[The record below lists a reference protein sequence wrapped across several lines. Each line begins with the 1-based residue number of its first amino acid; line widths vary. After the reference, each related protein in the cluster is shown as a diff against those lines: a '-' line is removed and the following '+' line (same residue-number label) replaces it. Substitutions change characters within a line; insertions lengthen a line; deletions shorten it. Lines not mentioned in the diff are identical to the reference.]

1 MILKDYL
8 VFDIET
14 SGLSPNYH
22 KILELGV
29 VVVNQDKVVQ
39 GGRKYVNAGVSVD
52 SLITQITGITQED
65 VEGGEDLKSV
75 LDWFQEQLEDYT
87 LIGHNI
93 LRFDHPFLLNESKRI
108 EHPIS
113 GVLRLNRLWDTAV
126 MFKGWKLNLKQD
138 NYPDYITYA
147 RYVLGRKVTGLKYNV
162 KFICEELEIDME
174 GLSQHSALDDCI
186 LTSRIY
192 QKMRDTIY
200 A

>member
-1 MILKDYL
+1 MIKKDYL

-29 VVVNQDKVVQ
+29 VIVNDDEVVKGD
-39 GGRKYVNAGVSVD
+39 RRYINAGVHVD
-52 SLITQITGITQED
+52 ALITKITGITQED
-65 VEGGEDLKSV
+65 ADGGVPLKEA
-75 LDWFQEQLEDYT
+75 LDWFQEQLSDYT

-93 LRFDHPFLLNESKRI
+93 LRFDHPFLLNEGKRI
-108 EHPIS
+108 EHSIT
-113 GVLRLNRLWDTAV
+113 GDLRLNRLWDTAV
-126 MFKGWKLNLKQD
+126 MYKGWKLDLDQN
-138 NYPDYITYA
+138 NFPDYLSYA
-147 RYVLGRKVTGLKYNV
+147 RHVLGRKVTGLKYNV
-162 KFICEELEIDME
+162 KFICEDLEIDME
-174 GLSQHSALDDCI
+174 GLSQHSAVDDCI